1 MQLVHALT
9 LAGPD
14 VTKAFLERNSLS
26 LLVRSHE
33 VLLFLVKLHTFSAI
47 HQPIFCMQCILS
59 ESDGSASSL
68 LMNRSS
74 VLIAL
79 RLMLQAFHDVSL
91 SMHES
96 YLASQ
101 IGRVFLIGRFSLCTQ
116 CTP

>member
-1 MQLVHALT
+1 MHALT

-47 HQPIFCMQCILS
+47 HHPIFCMQSILS
-59 ESDGSASSL
+59 KPDGSASSL
-68 LMNRSS
+68 LMDCSS
-74 VLIAL
+74 GIIASC
-79 RLMLQAFHDVSL
+79 LMLQAFHDVSL

-96 YLASQ
+96 YLAAQ
-101 IGRVFLIGRFSLCTQ
+101 IGRFSLCTE